1 MVQHKSP
8 LGARLRA
15 ERLAQNLTAERLA
28 AMAGTSKSHVLK
40 AERQAR
46 GMTVGTLEKLASA
59 LGIPP
64 GALLSPDPLEFEPSE
79 DQEEVLRFLDE
90 ALEEVTGSAGGY
102 VPRFVALYRYY
113 DEQDIPLYIGI
124 AGNVRRRQR
133 SHISES
139 AWMEFAARS
148 TISRYSTR
156 GEALKA
162 EELAIQAERPLFN
175 VNHNNTLRARL
186 RLVEYLTEHER
197 TDLIPLIRW
206 PSPLKRM
213 RELGKVPA

>member
-8 LGARLRA
+8 LGTRLRS

-28 AMAGTSKSHVLK
+28 ARAGTSKSLVLK
-40 AERQAR
+40 VERGAR
-46 GMTVGTLEKLASA
+46 GITIGTLEKLASA

-64 GALLSPDPLEFEPSE
+64 GALLSPDPLEFESSE
-79 DQEEVLRFLDE
+79 DQEEALRYLDE
-90 ALEEVTGSAGGY
+90 ALEEAAGPPGGY
-102 VPRFVALYRYY
+102 VPSFVAVYRYY
-113 DEQDIPLYIGI
+113 DDQDILLYIGI
-124 AGNVRRRQR
+124 AANMRKRQR
-133 SHISES
+133 THIDDS

-148 TISRYSTR
+148 TISRYPTR

-162 EELAIQAERPLFN
+162 EEIAIQAERPLFN
-175 VNHNNTLRARL
+175 VYHNNTLRARV

-206 PSPLKRM
+206 PTPLKRM
-213 RELGKVPA
+213 RKLAKVPA